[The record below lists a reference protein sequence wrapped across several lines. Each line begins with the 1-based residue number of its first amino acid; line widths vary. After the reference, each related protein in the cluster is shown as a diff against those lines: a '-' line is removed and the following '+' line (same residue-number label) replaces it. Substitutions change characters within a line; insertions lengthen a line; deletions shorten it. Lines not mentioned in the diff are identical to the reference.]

1 MNRVWAAI
9 LAGASLLWAADID
22 ESAFFQDSSAAPAG
36 AIPGQGGSIKTD
48 SGKGNADL
56 AAAPVPAADAG
67 PKVTFSGDLFA
78 VGQASWRKGAFDS
91 ATSSGSQLVGDANVE
106 ARLSTGSRAMAIF
119 EADQDAIGDSSE
131 FHIREMFVDGNV
143 GNGHLWIRAGKQVL
157 QWGRGILWTPTDL
170 VNVEGKTLVPRAG
183 AREGATGVRLQV
195 PIGEATNL
203 YAFVNLADA
212 SAFDSIS
219 AAWRAETV
227 VGPAEVALSG
237 WNRMDAPTALGADGS
252 TGFWGWD
259 LQAGVLWQSGDIAP
273 RPALDDSA
281 HWILARDENRQ
292 QVRAGGG
299 IGRDI
304 TVLGVPQRLRV
315 DLEGFWQSD
324 PIGSGILKQTAVHPW
339 AGESVLERALA
350 PNLNEFSFLAMSGA
364 YTPNQL
370 SSAYIAG
377 MATLQQFIQQD
388 LALSVQALE
397 NLQDK
402 SGLSTVGLS
411 WTTFHRFTAQLTG
424 YWFWG
429 APHTEEVLAGRGPAL
444 EARMGV
450 SF

>member
-1 MNRVWAAI
+1 MNLLRVAI
-9 LAGASLLWAADID
+9 LAGASLACAADID
-22 ESAFFQDSSAAPAG
+22 EAAFFQDTAAAPADSVPRESG
-36 AIPGQGGSIKTD
+36 KIKTD
-48 SGKGNADL
+48 SVARSG
-56 AAAPVPAADAG
+56 PAADAG
-67 PKVTFSGDLFA
+67 PRVTFSGNLFA
-78 VGQASWRKGAFDS
+78 VGQASWRRGAIDS
-91 ATSSGSQLVGDANVE
+91 STASGSQLVGDANVE

-119 EADQDAIGDSSE
+119 EVDQDAIGDSSE
-131 FHIREMFVDGNV
+131 FHVREMFVDGNV

-195 PIGEATNL
+195 PVGEASNL

-227 VGPAEVALSG
+227 LGPAEIALSG

-252 TGFWGWD
+252 TGVWGWD
-259 LQAGVLWQSGDIAP
+259 VQAGVLWESGDIAP

-339 AGESVLERALA
+339 AGESVEQRFLA
-350 PNLNEFSFLAMSGA
+350 PSLNEFSFLALSGA
-364 YTPNQL
+364 YAPNQL

-411 WTTFHRFTAQLTG
+411 WTTFHSFTAQLTG

-429 APHTEEVLAGRGPAL
+429 APRTEEVVAGRGPAL

>member
-1 MNRVWAAI
+1 MNLVWAAI

-36 AIPGQGGSIKTD
+36 AIPGQGGRIKTD
-48 SGKGNADL
+48 SVAT
-56 AAAPVPAADAG
+56 PVPAPSNSADIG
-67 PKVTFSGDLFA
+67 PKVTFSGDLYA
-78 VGQASWRKGAFDS
+78 VGQASWRRGAFDS
-91 ATSSGSQLVGDANVE
+91 ATASGSQLVGDATVE
-106 ARLSTGSRAMAIF
+106 ARLPTGSRAMAIF

-143 GNGHLWIRAGKQVL
+143 DDGHLWIRAGKQVL

-183 AREGATGVRLQV
+183 PREGATGVRLQV
-195 PIGEATNL
+195 PLGEATNL

-212 SAFDSIS
+212 SVFDSIS

-259 LQAGVLWQSGDIAP
+259 VQAGVLWLSGDIAP
-273 RPALDDSA
+273 RPVLLDTSWALE
-281 HWILARDENRQ
+281 RDKNRQ

-299 IGRDI
+299 IGRDV

-315 DLEGFWQSD
+315 DVEGFWQSD
-324 PIGSGILKQTAVHPW
+324 PVGSGVLKETAVHPW
-339 AGESVLERALA
+339 ANPPSSIPAALA
-350 PNLNEFSFLAMSGA
+350 GQVRTDEATYLFAQGA
-364 YTPNQL
+364 YVPNQL

-377 MATLQQFIQQD
+377 MATLQQFLQQD
-388 LALSVQALE
+388 LVLSVQALE

-411 WTTFHRFTAQLTG
+411 WTTFHRFSAQLTG

-429 APHTEEVLAGRGPAL
+429 APRTEEVLAGRGPAL

>member
-1 MNRVWAAI
+1 
-9 LAGASLLWAADID
+9 
-22 ESAFFQDSSAAPAG
+22 
-36 AIPGQGGSIKTD
+36 
-48 SGKGNADL
+48 
-56 AAAPVPAADAG
+56 
-67 PKVTFSGDLFA
+67 
-78 VGQASWRKGAFDS
+78 
-91 ATSSGSQLVGDANVE
+91 
-106 ARLSTGSRAMAIF
+106 
-119 EADQDAIGDSSE
+119 
-131 FHIREMFVDGNV
+131 
-143 GNGHLWIRAGKQVL
+143 
-157 QWGRGILWTPTDL
+157 
-170 VNVEGKTLVPRAG
+170 VEGKTLVPRAG

-281 HWILARDENRQ
+281 RWILARDENRQ

-324 PIGSGILKQTAVHPW
+324 PIGSGILKQTALHPW
-339 AGESVLERALA
+339 AGESVEERFLA